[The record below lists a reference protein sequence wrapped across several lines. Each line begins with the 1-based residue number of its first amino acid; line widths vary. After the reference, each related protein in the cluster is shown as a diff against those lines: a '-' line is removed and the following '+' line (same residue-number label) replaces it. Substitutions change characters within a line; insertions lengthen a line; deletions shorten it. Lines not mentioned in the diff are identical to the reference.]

1 MYIVYDST
9 VFGNIFSMLNHFR
22 LPPLTVII
30 SIARLKLIPF
40 QSFENFSPF
49 LQLFCKL
56 PLPLHRKSSLFTVPS
71 LVDCFVG

>member
-22 LPPLTVII
+22 LPPLIVII

-40 QSFENFSPF
+40 QGFENFVSISAVI
-49 LQLFCKL
+49 LQTA
-56 PLPLHRKSSLFTVPS
+56 FTTP
-71 LVDCFVG
+71 